1 MTKEFNTAS
10 LPKATL
16 HEHIEGT
23 VTPEMA
29 EKLARRHHVTLP
41 DNFVMAEG
49 QYDKSDFPNGRYAY
63 DESDFWAFINTYDNV
78 ADMMR
83 TPQDYYDV
91 TKDY

>member
-29 EKLARRHHVTLP
+29 AKLAQRHHITLP

-49 QYDKSDFPNGRYAY
+49 QYDKNDFPNGRYAY
-63 DESDFWAFINTYDNV
+63 DQ
-78 ADMMR
+78 R
-83 TPQDYYDV
+83 LPQ
-91 TKDY
+91 